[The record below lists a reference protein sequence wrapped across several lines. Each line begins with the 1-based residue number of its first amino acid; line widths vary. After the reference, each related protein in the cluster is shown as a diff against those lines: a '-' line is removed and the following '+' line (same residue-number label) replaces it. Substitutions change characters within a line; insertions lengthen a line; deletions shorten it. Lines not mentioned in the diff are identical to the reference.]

1 MSADL
6 IAQLIEA
13 GTPPHLVA
21 EVAMLSAA
29 AALADQRVAEA
40 MAVDTR
46 SPAARKQQRYR
57 DRVKAAAECN
67 AVTPT
72 VTNGNGVT
80 VGEVTSVT
88 EGNGVTSP
96 VTAGNVDPAP
106 NKKSPQTPKKINPT
120 PCVSEARAYA
130 RPTPFGV
137 AIAVLIAGCEHLAAR
152 PRPARKPMR
161 IPDGWQPRQ
170 PYPAS
175 VAELVAQWPP
185 GREQREL
192 DGFRDFWLSRG
203 RDATKTDWDRTWWNR
218 IRDQHEKILSEAR
231 RNDHR
236 NRQDPRRH
244 DHNGGFRDPILDR
257 YARGGDPEMGGS
269 PLAR

>member
-72 VTNGNGVT
+72 VTNGNDVT
-80 VGEVTSVT
+80 VGEAAD
-88 EGNGVTSP
+88 
-96 VTAGNVDPAP
+96 VTAGNVVTPAVTAGNANPAP

-130 RPTPFGV
+130 RLTPFEV
-137 AIAVLIAGCEHLAAR
+137 AIAVLIAGCGQVAAR
-152 PRPARKPMR
+152 PRAARKPMR

-218 IRDQHEKILSEAR
+218 IRDQHDKIISEAR
-231 RNDHR
+231 RHDQR
-236 NRQDPRRH
+236 TRKDRRH
-244 DHNGGFRDPILDR
+244 YDRDGGFRDPILDR
-257 YARGGDPEMGGS
+257 YARGDDPILG
-269 PLAR
+269 

>member
-6 IAQLIEA
+6 IAQLLEA
-13 GTPPHLVA
+13 GTPAHLVA
-21 EVAMLSAA
+21 EVAMLAAA

-40 MAVDTR
+40 KAADTR

-57 DRVKAAAECN
+57 DRLKAEQGK
-67 AVTPT
+67 AVTPV
-72 VTNGNGVT
+72 VTDGNDVTEGVTDGNGVT
-80 VGEVTSVT
+80 PAVT
-88 EGNGVTSP
+88 G
-96 VTAGNVDPAP
+96 GNVDPAP

-130 RPTPFGV
+130 RPIPLEV
-137 AIAVLIAGCEHLAAR
+137 AIAVLIAGCEHLASGRR
-152 PRPARKPMR
+152 PPRKPTR
-161 IPDGWQPRQ
+161 IPDDWQPRQ

-175 VAELVAQWPP
+175 VAALVAKWPP

-192 DGFRDFWLSRG
+192 DGFRDYWLSRG

-231 RNDHR
+231 RNDQR
-236 NRQDPRRH
+236 NHQDPRRTPRS
-244 DHNGGFRDPILDR
+244 GGFRDPYLDL
-257 YARGGDPEMGGS
+257 YAGGSDPEVG
-269 PLAR
+269 

>member
-6 IAQLIEA
+6 IARLLEA

-21 EVAMLSAA
+21 EVAVLAASAA
-29 AALADQRVAEA
+29 LVDQRVADA
-40 MAVDTR
+40 LATDTR

-57 DRVKAAAECN
+57 DRLKAAENGN
-67 AVTPT
+67 AVTDG

-80 VGEVTSVT
+80 LEVTVGNAVT
-88 EGNGVTSP
+88 PS
-96 VTAGNVDPAP
+96 VTAGNADPAP

-130 RPTPFGV
+130 RPIPFEV
-137 AIAVLIAGCEHLAAR
+137 AIAALVAGCQHLASGRR
-152 PRPARKPMR
+152 PPRKPTR
-161 IPDGWQPRQ
+161 IPDDWQPRQ

-175 VAELVAQWPP
+175 VAELVVQWPP

-218 IRDQHEKILSEAR
+218 IRDQHDKILSEAR

-244 DHNGGFRDPILDR
+244 DRNGGFRDPLLEQ
-257 YARGGDPEMGGS
+257 YAGSGDPEMGGS